1 MTQSSFAATGIRTSG
16 FRVRAVVGRSASM
29 LWRRFPSFFVVGL
42 VASLPILLIAK
53 TQTSVPAGPG
63 DLSRLLWEMLGFILL
78 MMFSTFGHAV
88 IIHATFQ
95 EIRHGGRVGL
105 VESLNVGLHRFW
117 PLLGFTL
124 VGLTTLLG
132 YMLLVVP
139 GLILST
145 LWFVGL
151 PACIVEQLG
160 TWTSLRRSM
169 ALTKGHRWKIF
180 GLLLLLFAP
189 GIVSTLVQTR
199 LAPSPIVRAV
209 TELVWTGIWTAF
221 TATIAI
227 VTYHDLRMAKE
238 GTDFD
243 QIAAVFD

>member
-1 MTQSSFAATGIRTSG
+1 MTQSSFAATGIRTGG
-16 FRVRAVVGRSASM
+16 FRVRAVIGRSASM
-29 LWRRFPSFFVVGL
+29 LWRHFLSFFVVGL
-42 VASLPILLIAK
+42 IASLPLLLIVMA
-53 TQTSVPAGPG
+53 QTTEPAGPG
-63 DLSRLLWEMLGFILL
+63 DLSRLFWETLGFILL
-78 MMFSTFGHAV
+78 MMFGTFGHAV
-88 IIHATFQ
+88 IVHAAFQ
-95 EIRHGGRVGL
+95 EMRRGGRVRV
-105 VESLNVGLHRFW
+105 VESLNVGLRRFW
-117 PLLGFTL
+117 PLLGLGL
-124 VGLTTLLG
+124 VNSMALLG
-132 YMLLVVP
+132 YVLLVVP

-189 GIVSTLVQTR
+189 GIVSTLVQSR

-238 GTDFD
+238 GTDIER
-243 QIAAVFD
+243 IAGVFD